1 MNIPYGNKN
10 RFGFRRRLFV
20 GLLIVIAAYV
30 GYSSY
35 VGMAFTAGIPNEDM
49 DWNGDGV
56 VGKDEI
62 LQSWYAVTVKKTKEG
77 NRECSAFAWRG
88 SGESIRVDCKTTM
101 GDSGKR

>member
-1 MNIPYGNKN
+1 MNIPYGNKP

-20 GLLIVIAAYV
+20 GLLILIAAYV
-30 GYSSY
+30 GYASY
-35 VGMAFTAGIPNEDM
+35 VGLAFTAGVPNEDM

-56 VGKDEI
+56 VTKDEI

-77 NRECSAFAWRG
+77 NRECSAFAWRA

-101 GDSGKR
+101 GGSGK